1 MSNNQ
6 EEDTT
11 EEFRQ
16 PPVPNLQMQAM
27 LGEMRRML
35 RAELE
40 PIHER
45 LDRVEAETP
54 RGQQHD
60 IHNRQH
66 GGRGPWRNVDGE
78 AESEE
83 FDEQYLNRGRIE
95 RGYRNREARMGR
107 PRRDNDLGNIK
118 IKIPS
123 FQGKNDPEVYLE
135 WETKMEMVFD
145 CHNYSEI
152 KKVKLAAIEFTDYA
166 IVWWDQL
173 LINRRRNRE
182 PPVDT
187 WEEMKMLMRKRFVP
201 SHYYRG
207 LYQKLQRLIQGSKS
221 VDEYY
226 KEMEV
231 AMIRANVEEDRE
243 ATMARFLHGLN
254 REIADIVEMQHYV
267 ELTDMVHQAIK
278 VEEQFKRKGLARRG
292 LPMATTS
299 SWKTT
304 PKRDEQQQNKPKFES
319 SKNANLK
326 TATTSGTIETSSSKT
341 RDIKCFKCQGRGHI
355 ASQCVNKR
363 VMVIN
368 AQGELESENEEEVD
382 NDDMPSMEDAD
393 DEQNAVVG
401 DLLVARRVLNVQVKE
416 EESNQ
421 RENLFHTRCFV
432 NNKVCSV
439 IIDGGSCTNVASTYL
454 VEKLALTTLKHP
466 QPYRLQWLNEC
477 GEIKVTRQ
485 VLVALSIGKYEDE
498 VLCDVVPMHACHLL
512 LGRPWQY
519 DLRVTHDGFTNKYS
533 FTLNRQ
539 PITLVPL
546 TPKQVRE
553 DQLKLQS
560 SNEKKKEKERKA
572 ETEKKDLKKKGEKNI
587 DQSEK
592 ERERISA
599 IVRAREEKFNY
610 IAKKSEIKRALF
622 SHQPLIVLMYKEALL
637 CTNDLVGA
645 LPSNIVS
652 LLQEF
657 EDVLPEEV
665 PYGLPPIRGIEH
677 QIDFIPGASIPNR
690 PAYRSNPE
698 ETKELQR
705 QVSELLEKGFVRESM
720 SPCAVPVLLVPKK
733 DGTWRM
739 CVDCRAINNITVKY
753 RHPIPRLDDMLDEL
767 HGSCVFT
774 KIDLKSGYHQIRM
787 KEGDEWKTAFKT
799 KYGLYEWLVMPFGLT
814 NAPSTFMRLMN
825 HVLRAFIGRFVVVY
839 FDDILIYSKNLEEH
853 VMHLKS
859 VLEILR
865 KERLFANLKK
875 CTFCTDKL
883 VFLGFV
889 VSKRGIEVDEE
900 KVKAIQ
906 EWSTPTTVSQV
917 RSFHGLASFYRRF
930 VRDFSSLAA
939 PLTEVIKK
947 NVPFKW
953 GKEQEKAFS
962 LIKEKLTNAPLLVL
976 PNFAKTFEIE
986 CDASGI
992 GIGAVLMQE
1001 GRPIAYFSEK
1011 LSGAAL
1017 NYPTYDKEM
1026 YALVRAL
1033 ENWQHYLWPKEFV
1046 IHTDHESLKHLKGQQ
1061 RLNKRHA
1068 KWVEFI
1074 ETFPYVIRYKQGKEN
1089 VVADALSRRYALLS
1103 ILDTK
1108 MLGFEYIKELYAQDS
1123 DFGDVFNACEKMAF
1137 GKFYRYDGFLFREN
1151 KLCLPI
1157 CSLRELLVRE
1167 AHGGGLMGHFGVAKT
1182 LGILHE
1188 HFFWPHMKRDV
1199 ERICEKC
1206 ITCKQAKSKLKPH
1219 GLYTPLP
1226 IPSEPWTDISMDFVL
1241 GLPRT
1246 KRGRDS
1252 VFVVVDR
1259 FSKMAHF
1266 IACHKTDD
1274 ASHIA
1279 DLFFKEIVRLH
1290 GMPKT
1295 IVSDR
1300 DAKFLSY
1307 FWKTLWGK
1315 LGTKLLFSTTCHPQT
1330 DGQTEVVNRTL
1341 SSLLRAIIKK
1351 NLKAWEDCLPHVEF
1365 AYNRS
1370 IHSATKFSPFEI
1382 VYGFNP
1388 LSPLDLTSLPLSE
1401 RVNLDGKKKAEFVK
1415 MIHEKARLNIERRTK
1430 QYVHQANKGRKK
1442 VVFQPGD
1449 WVWLHLRKDR
1459 FPEKRRSK
1467 LLPRGDGPFQVVE
1480 RINDNA
1486 YKLDLPGEYGV
1497 SASFNV
1503 ADLSPFDVGDD
1514 LRTNPSQEGENDA
1527 NQGAGHA
1534 DHTSGNGAEFAQ
1546 DPLSLPSGPITRLR
1560 AKRFKEALNG
1570 LIQENWADSKK
1581 TKMGSNNIQD
1591 LIHVIKAIEEAN

>member
-1 MSNNQ
+1 VYQFLSETREGVLVRILTLFCRFYKNMSGNQ
-6 EEDTT
+6 EE
-11 EEFRQ
+11 EEFRE
-16 PPVPNLQMQAM
+16 PEVPNLQMQAM

-40 PIHER
+40 PINER
-45 LDRVEAETP
+45 LDRVEAGTP
-54 RGQQHD
+54 RGQQQN
-60 IHNRQH
+60 IPNRQR
-66 GGRGPWRNVDGE
+66 GGRALWRNDEEE
-78 AESEE
+78 AELED
-83 FDEQYLNRGRIE
+83 FDEPYLNRGRFE
-95 RGYRNREARMGR
+95 RGYGNREARMGR

-145 CHNYSEI
+145 CHSYSEI

-207 LYQKLQRLIQGSKS
+207 LYQKLQNLRQGSKS
-221 VDEYY
+221 VDDYY
-226 KEMEV
+226 KEMEL

-254 REIADIVEMQHYV
+254 REIADVVEMQHYV
-267 ELTDMVHQAIK
+267 ELTDIVHQAIK
-278 VEEQFKRKGLARRG
+278 VEEQLKRKGLARKG
-292 LPMATTS
+292 QPMATTS
-299 SWKTT
+299 PWKTA
-304 PKRDEQQQNKPKFES
+304 PKRDEQLQNKPKFEL
-319 SKNANLK
+319 SKNANSK
-326 TATTSGTIETSSSKT
+326 TSSTLGNTEASSSKT

-382 NDDMPSMEDAD
+382 DDDMPSLEDAD
-393 DEQNAVVG
+393 NEQNAVVG

-466 QPYRLQWLNEC
+466 LPYRLQWLNEC
-477 GEIKVTRQ
+477 GEVKVTRQ

-519 DLRVTHDGFTNKYS
+519 DRRAMHDGFTNKYS
-533 FTLNRQ
+533 FTFNRQ

-553 DQLKLQS
+553 DQLKLQR
-560 SNEKKKEKERKA
+560 SNEKKREKERKA
-572 ETEKKDLKKKGEKNI
+572 QIEKKGEKNI

-592 ERERISA
+592 ERESISA
-599 IVRAREEKFNY
+599 IVRAREETFNC
-610 IAKKSEIKRALF
+610 IAKKSEIKRALI

-645 LPSNIVS
+645 LPSDIVF

-665 PYGLPPIRGIEH
+665 PHGLPPIRGIEH
-677 QIDFIPGASIPNR
+677 QIDFIPGASIPHQ

-698 ETKELQR
+698 ETKELQ
-705 QVSELLEKGFVRESM
+705 
-720 SPCAVPVLLVPKK
+720 
-733 DGTWRM
+733 
-739 CVDCRAINNITVKY
+739 
-753 RHPIPRLDDMLDEL
+753 
-767 HGSCVFT
+767 
-774 KIDLKSGYHQIRM
+774 
-787 KEGDEWKTAFKT
+787 
-799 KYGLYEWLVMPFGLT
+799 
-814 NAPSTFMRLMN
+814 
-825 HVLRAFIGRFVVVY
+825 
-839 FDDILIYSKNLEEH
+839 
-853 VMHLKS
+853 
-859 VLEILR
+859 
-865 KERLFANLKK
+865 
-875 CTFCTDKL
+875 
-883 VFLGFV
+883 
-889 VSKRGIEVDEE
+889 
-900 KVKAIQ
+900 
-906 EWSTPTTVSQV
+906 
-917 RSFHGLASFYRRF
+917 
-930 VRDFSSLAA
+930 
-939 PLTEVIKK
+939 
-947 NVPFKW
+947 
-953 GKEQEKAFS
+953 
-962 LIKEKLTNAPLLVL
+962 
-976 PNFAKTFEIE
+976 
-986 CDASGI
+986 
-992 GIGAVLMQE
+992 
-1001 GRPIAYFSEK
+1001 
-1011 LSGAAL
+1011 
-1017 NYPTYDKEM
+1017 
-1026 YALVRAL
+1026 
-1033 ENWQHYLWPKEFV
+1033 
-1046 IHTDHESLKHLKGQQ
+1046 
-1061 RLNKRHA
+1061 
-1068 KWVEFI
+1068 
-1074 ETFPYVIRYKQGKEN
+1074 KQGKEN

-1103 ILDTK
+1103 MLDTK
-1108 MLGFEYIKELYAQDS
+1108 LLGFEYIKDLYVQDS
-1123 DFGDVFNACEKMAF
+1123 DFGDVFNACEKVAF
-1137 GKFYRYDGFLFREN
+1137 GKFYRHDGFLFRET
-1151 KLCLPI
+1151 KLCVPM

-1199 ERICEKC
+1199 ERICDKC

-1290 GMPKT
+1290 GMPLT

-1351 NLKAWEDCLPHVEF
+1351 NLKTWEDCLPHAEF

-1388 LSPLDLTSLPLSE
+1388 LSPLDLTSLPVSE

-1442 VVFQPGD
+1442 VVFEPGD

-1527 NQGAGHA
+1527 SQGAGHA
-1534 DHTSGNGAEFAQ
+1534 NHTHGNGAEFGQ

-1570 LIQENWADSKK
+1570 LIQENGVDSKK
-1581 TKMGSNNIQD
+1581 TKMGPNNDQG
-1591 LIHVIKAIEEAN
+1591 LVHVIKAIDEVN